1 MAWIR
6 ISLNVLHFQCGVFT
20 GIIPVFELF
29 LIVFEWYWYW
39 YLKVV
44 FLELDCFRTIVF
56 DCLSEKRRYHYQ
68 VLVRP
73 ADRGRVL
80 LSSPTEVIDFLEF
93 ISASTIAKS
102 LLATLAEQPSEDGL
116 KR

>member
-1 MAWIR
+1 MYVPIYCTLG
-6 ISLNVLHFQCGVFT
+6 SVC
-20 GIIPVFELF
+20 IIPVFELF